1 MSLTYIASH
10 TFFGSVRTFGSK
22 LSLAVAIDEA
32 VSNYNWRLT
41 AMAGRQVQLNLT
53 RLCMGSRE
61 AWGHF
66 KDAAGEELAVVRL
79 VGKDRQ
85 EYLTF
90 NNAVNIGGGI
100 RGVIIEAGD
109 TRMSFQ
115 YETPEGLHCSL
126 SNYRFKVETSS
137 VEAFFPAVR
146 EAMYREYLRLMCECG
161 QPECMSIG
169 L

>member
-10 TFFGSVRTFGSK
+10 TFFGTVRTFGSK
-22 LSLAVAIDEA
+22 LSLFAAIDEA
-32 VSNYNWRLT
+32 VSNYNWRMT

-61 AWGHF
+61 AWEHF
-66 KDAAGEELAVVRL
+66 KDTAGEELAIVRII
-79 VGKDRQ
+79 GKDRQ

-90 NNAVNIGGGI
+90 NNAMNIGGGA
-100 RGVIIEAGD
+100 RGIVIEAGD

-115 YETPEGLHCSL
+115 YETPEGLRCCL
-126 SNYRFKVETSS
+126 SNYRFKVETGS
-137 VEAFFPAVR
+137 VEAFFPAIR
-146 EAMYREYLRLMCECG
+146 EAMYREYLKLMCTCG
-161 QPECMSIG
+161 QPECTSIG

>member
-1 MSLTYIASH
+1 MTYVASH
-10 TFFGSVRTFGSK
+10 TFFGKANTFASK

-53 RLCMGSRE
+53 RLCMGNRQ

-66 KDAAGEELAVVRL
+66 KDAAGEELAIVRL
-79 VGKDRQ
+79 IGKDRQ

-90 NNAVNIGGGI
+90 NNANEIGGGI
-100 RGVIIEAGD
+100 RGVVIEKGD
-109 TRMSFQ
+109 TRMVFK
-115 YETPEGLHCSL
+115 YENTDGMHCML
-126 SNYRFKVETSS
+126 SNYRFKVETDSI
-137 VEAFFPAVR
+137 EAFFPAVR

-161 QPECMSIG
+161 QPECTSIG